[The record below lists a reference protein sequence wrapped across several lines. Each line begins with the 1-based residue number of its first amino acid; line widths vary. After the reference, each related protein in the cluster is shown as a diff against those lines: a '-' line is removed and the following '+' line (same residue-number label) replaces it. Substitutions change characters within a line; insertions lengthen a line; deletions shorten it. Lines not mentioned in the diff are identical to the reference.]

1 MKTVLQRVKRAEVRV
16 DGEVVGRIAK
26 GVLLL
31 VAVERGDGPA
41 DVRQTARKIASLRI
55 FPGDTPMDRNLSE
68 VGGAC
73 LVVSQFTIAGTVKK
87 GRRPSFDKAAA
98 PEEARDLYES
108 LVRELSDLGLP
119 VETGRFAATMEVDLI
134 NDGPVT
140 LLIITKGGA
149 LV

>member
-55 FPGDTPMDRNLSE
+55 FPGDTPMDRNLSD

-73 LVVSQFTIAGTVKK
+73 LVVSQFTIAGSVKK

-98 PEEARDLYES
+98 PDEARALYES
-108 LVRELSDLGLP
+108 LASELRDLGLP
-119 VETGRFAATMEVDLI
+119 VETGRFAAMMEVDLI

-149 LV
+149 LI